1 MDYLP
6 SLQLVHQELKAG
18 RYLLAAEMAES
29 LASREPL
36 LAEAHYLRGMA
47 LCNQGRD
54 RDALDSLRKAVYL
67 DSNAGFA
74 HFLLAGALARLGES
88 AAAATSYRAAAETLG
103 RRAGDA
109 VAAELGG
116 RSIAEL
122 IVLCRSLAGSSE
134 ERSRGTVSGGR

>member
-6 SLQLVHQELKAG
+6 SLQLVHQELEAG

-54 RDALDSLRKAVYL
+54 RDALDSLRKAIYL

-88 AAAATSYRAAAETLG
+88 AAAAGSYRAAAETLG

-122 IVLCRSLAGSSE
+122 IALCRSLAGSADKQ
-134 ERSRGTVSGGR
+134 RL